1 MALLPHEPIR
11 LLLALSVAAT
21 LSACSESGSA
31 KSADDGTRARPAK
44 TIDTEPVRREAVNRT
59 VNVSGTLAAENEVT
73 VSSQAE
79 GVVSRILADLG
90 DRVTSGQVLVE
101 LDREKLQY
109 NLDQQKAALARS
121 LARYGASEPGRL
133 PPIDQ
138 TPDVKRAAA
147 ELNQARRG
155 FERATELSKRQLLSQ
170 QALDDADAVLR
181 TRQAEYDSAMQNAKN
196 LAADID
202 ASDAAAKLAERQLRD
217 ASIRA
222 PFDGYVQERMISLG
236 ELVKGQMPVMRIVR
250 VDPLK
255 VIAEIPEGL
264 APWVQGG
271 QPVDLQ
277 VDAYPDQ
284 SFTGKVSR
292 ISPSVNQ
299 QTRAFPFEALV
310 PNPRGLLKPG
320 TFVRVKLTTNHVEQL
335 LTLPYAALQY
345 RYGVNRAYV
354 VTGDSITGREVKVG
368 DRLGDR
374 IEILGGVQA
383 GDVVALTDV
392 DNLADGMKVAP
403 KPKAQ

>member
-1 MALLPHEPIR
+1 MALQRPFRIQA
-11 LLLALSVAAT
+11 LLALVLAAMVAG
-21 LSACSESGSA
+21 CSQPTIGAEGGS
-31 KSADDGTRARPAK
+31 RERPAK
-44 TIDTEPVRREAVNRT
+44 VVETEPVKRESVNRV

-90 DRVTSGQVLVE
+90 DRVGAGQVLVE

-133 PPIDQ
+133 PPLDQ

-155 FERATELSKRQLLSQ
+155 FDRASELSKRQLLSQ

-181 TRQAEYDSAMQNAKN
+181 TKQAEYDAALQNVRN
-196 LAADID
+196 MAADID
-202 ASDAAAKLAERQLRD
+202 ASNAAAKLAERQLRD
-217 ASIRA
+217 ANIRA
-222 PFDGYVQERMISLG
+222 PFEGYVQQRMVSLG
-236 ELVKGQMPVMRIVR
+236 ELVKEQMPVIKIVR
-250 VDPLK
+250 IDPLK
-255 VIAEIPEGL
+255 VTAEIPEGL
-264 APWVQGG
+264 APWIQSG

-277 VDAYPDQ
+277 VDAYPDRP
-284 SFTGKVSR
+284 FTGKVSR
-292 ISPSVNQ
+292 ISPAVNQ

-310 PNPRGLLKPG
+310 PNPQGLLKPG
-320 TFVRVKLTTNHVEQL
+320 TFVRVKLTTNHAEDL

-345 RYGVNRAYV
+345 RYGVNRAFV
-354 VTGDSITGREVKVG
+354 VTGGTITGREVKVG

-374 IEILGGVQA
+374 IEILGGVSA
-383 GDVVALTDV
+383 GDVVAMTDV
-392 DNLADGMKVAP
+392 DNLTDGMKVTP
-403 KPKAQ
+403 KRK

>member
-1 MALLPHEPIR
+1 MALPSSLRIHA
-11 LLLALSVAAT
+11 LLALALATTVAGCSQ
-21 LSACSESGSA
+21 SANGAEG
-31 KSADDGTRARPAK
+31 GTRERPA
-44 TIDTEPVRREAVNRT
+44 TAIDTEPVKRESVNRV

-90 DRVTSGQVLVE
+90 DRVGTGQVLVE

-109 NLDQQKAALARS
+109 NLDQQRAALARS

-147 ELNQARRG
+147 ELNQAKRG
-155 FERATELSKRQLLSQ
+155 FDRASELSKRQLLSQ

-181 TRQAEYDSAMQNAKN
+181 TKQAEFDSALQNARN
-196 LAADID
+196 MSADID
-202 ASDAAAKLAERQLRD
+202 ASNAAAKLAERQLRD

-222 PFDGYVQERMISLG
+222 PFEGYVQQRMVSLG
-236 ELVKGQMPVMRIVR
+236 ELVKEQMPVMQIVR
-250 VDPLK
+250 IDPLK
-255 VIAEIPEGL
+255 VTAEIPEGL
-264 APWVQGG
+264 APWIQSG

-277 VDAYPDQ
+277 VDAYPDRP
-284 SFTGKVSR
+284 FTGKVSR
-292 ISPSVNQ
+292 ISPAVNQ

-310 PNPRGLLKPG
+310 PNPQGLLKPG
-320 TFVRVKLTTNHVEQL
+320 TFVRVKLTTNHAEDL

-345 RYGVNRAYV
+345 RYGVNRAFV
-354 VTGDSITGREVKVG
+354 VTGDTVVGREVKVG

-374 IEILGGVQA
+374 IEILGGVSA
-383 GDVVALTDV
+383 GDVVAMTDV
-392 DNLADGMKVAP
+392 DNLTDGMKVTL
-403 KPKAQ
+403 KRK

>member
-1 MALLPHEPIR
+1 MV
-11 LLLALSVAAT
+11 SG
-21 LSACSESGSA
+21 CSESETPDERGAREGPA
-31 KSADDGTRARPAK
+31 KSIAT
-44 TIDTEPVRREAVNRT
+44 DTVRREAVNRT
-59 VNVSGTLAAENEVT
+59 VSISGTLAAANEVT
-73 VSSQAE
+73 LSSEVE

-90 DRVTSGQVLVE
+90 DRVSTGQVLVE

-109 NLDQQKAALARS
+109 NVDQQKAAVARS
-121 LARYGASEPGRL
+121 LARYGASGPGNL

-147 ELNQARRG
+147 ELNQAKRG
-155 FERATELSKRQLLSQ
+155 FDRATELSKRQLLSQ
-170 QALDDADAVLR
+170 QALDDADAALR
-181 TRQAEYDSAMQNAKN
+181 TRQAEYDSSLQNARN
-196 LAADID
+196 MAADID
-202 ASDAAAKLAERQLRD
+202 ASSAAANLAERQLRD

-222 PFDGYVQERMISLG
+222 PFDGYVEQRIVSIG
-236 ELVKGQMPVMRIVR
+236 ELVKAQMPVMKIVR
-250 VDPLK
+250 IDPLK
-255 VIAEIPEGL
+255 VTSEIPEGL
-264 APWVQGG
+264 APWVQNG

-299 QTRAFPFEALV
+299 PTRAFPFEALV
-310 PNPRGLLKPG
+310 PNPQGLLKPG

-345 RYGVNRAYV
+345 RYGVNRAFV
-354 VTGDSITGREVKVG
+354 VNGDSIIGREVKVG

-383 GDVVALTDV
+383 GDVVAMTDV
-392 DNLADGMKVAP
+392 DNLADGMKVSA
-403 KPKAQ
+403 KRKGD

>member
-1 MALLPHEPIR
+1 MALLPPAQVQVLIA
-11 LLLALSVAAT
+11 LALAVT
-21 LSACSESGSA
+21 LAGCSESAQSA
-31 KSADDGTRARPAK
+31 EGPARERPAK
-44 TIDTEPVRREAVNRT
+44 AIDTEPVRREAVNRT
-59 VNVSGTLAAENEVT
+59 VNISGTLAAENEVT

-121 LARYGASEPGRL
+121 LARYGANEPGRL

-147 ELNQARRG
+147 ELNQAKRG
-155 FERATELSKRQLLSQ
+155 FDRATELSKRQLVSQ
-170 QALDDADAVLR
+170 QALDDADAVHR
-181 TRQAEYDSAMQNAKN
+181 TKQAEYDLALQSAKN
-196 LAADID
+196 AAADID
-202 ASDAAAKLAERQLRD
+202 ASNAAARLAERQLRD
-217 ASIRA
+217 ANIRA
-222 PFDGYVQERMISLG
+222 PFDGYVQQRLVSLG
-236 ELVKGQMPVMRIVR
+236 ELVKEQMPVMQIVR

-264 APWVQGG
+264 APWVQSG
-271 QPVDLQ
+271 QLVDLQ
-277 VDAYPDQ
+277 VDAYPDRA
-284 SFTGKVSR
+284 FTGKVSR
-292 ISPSVNQ
+292 ISPAVNQ

-310 PNPRGLLKPG
+310 PNPQALLKPG

-354 VTGDSITGREVKVG
+354 VTGDSIVGREVKVG

-374 IEILGGVQA
+374 IEILGGVEA

-392 DNLADGMKVAP
+392 DNLADGMKVST
-403 KPKAQ
+403 KQKAN

>member
-1 MALLPHEPIR
+1 MALQHPLRIQA
-11 LLLALSVAAT
+11 LLALALAAT
-21 LSACSESGSA
+21 VAGCSQPANGAEGGA
-31 KSADDGTRARPAK
+31 RERPAK
-44 TIDTEPVRREAVNRT
+44 AVDTEPVKREAVNRV

-90 DRVTSGQVLVE
+90 DRVGTGQVLVE

-147 ELNQARRG
+147 ELNQAKRG
-155 FERATELSKRQLLSQ
+155 FDRASELSKRQLLSQ

-181 TRQAEYDSAMQNAKN
+181 TKQAEYDTALQNVRN
-196 LAADID
+196 MAADID
-202 ASDAAAKLAERQLRD
+202 ASNAAARLAERQLRD
-217 ASIRA
+217 ANIRA
-222 PFDGYVQERMISLG
+222 PFDGYVQQRMVSLG
-236 ELVKGQMPVMRIVR
+236 ELVKEQMPVIKIVR
-250 VDPLK
+250 IDPLK

-264 APWVQGG
+264 APWIQSG

-277 VDAYPDQ
+277 VDAYPDRP
-284 SFTGKVSR
+284 FTGTVSR

-310 PNPRGLLKPG
+310 PNPQGLLKPG
-320 TFVRVKLTTNHVEQL
+320 TFVRVKLTTNHTEDL

-345 RYGVNRAYV
+345 RYGVNRAFV
-354 VTGDSITGREVKVG
+354 VTGDTIAGRELKVG

-374 IEILGGVQA
+374 IEILGGVKA
-383 GDVVALTDV
+383 GDVVVLTDV
-392 DNLADGMKVAP
+392 DNLTDGMTVAP
-403 KPKAQ
+403 KRK